1 MDTTKFAAWLGHP
14 AHLTLGLVMLAVD
27 IVTAASWIAGAAG
40 ILSSWELHLGLLV
53 VCTPLAVLFLW
64 AWIATHPR
72 RPSERFKALHDD
84 LVACRDRLGPNE
96 PTDRIT
102 LQVTALMSELQQ
114 QLKRLGVT
122 LRIYD
127 PYDATERR
135 KCWST
140 LTALASYAKVG
151 DLKAARSIR
160 DL

>member
-1 MDTTKFAAWLGHP
+1 MGTTKLAAWLGHP
-14 AHLTLGLVMLAVD
+14 AHLTLGLLMLAVD
-27 IVTAASWIAGAAG
+27 IVTAASWIAGAGG

-53 VCTPLAVLFLW
+53 ICAPLAVLFLW

-72 RPSERFKALHDD
+72 RPSERFKALHGD

-96 PTDRIT
+96 PTDQT
-102 LQVTALMSELQQ
+102 ALHVTARMSELQQ

-122 LRIYD
+122 LSIYD
-127 PYDATERR
+127 PHDATERR

-151 DLKAARSIR
+151 NLKAARSMP